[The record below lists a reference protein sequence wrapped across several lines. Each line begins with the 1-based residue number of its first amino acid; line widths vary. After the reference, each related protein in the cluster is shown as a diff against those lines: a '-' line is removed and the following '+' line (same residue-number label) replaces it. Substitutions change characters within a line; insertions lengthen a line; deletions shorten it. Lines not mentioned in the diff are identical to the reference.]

1 MKRFIVHIV
10 FMILLVVGG
19 LYILHV
25 ETTQGFFIP
34 NIFFFYNILIISAF
48 IAMRIIQ
55 KEEKDE

>member
-1 MKRFIVHIV
+1 MHIV